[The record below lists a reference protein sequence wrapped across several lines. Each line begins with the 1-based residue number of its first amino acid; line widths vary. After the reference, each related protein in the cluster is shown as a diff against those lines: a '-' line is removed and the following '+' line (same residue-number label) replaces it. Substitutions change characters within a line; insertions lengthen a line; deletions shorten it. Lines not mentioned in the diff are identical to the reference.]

1 MGHGY
6 TRILELTHE
15 NLCPA
20 LDRTTVVL
28 STLRGLANYHDGSS
42 IFSVPAEEFTSAIEL
57 VRCLRFLANC
67 VLVAASDERR
77 QFSVFSRWLRREI
90 DVQGTGVSSSSTEE
104 TESKDAGIDYAHL
117 LVYIQGGFTKSSLQ
131 PYLKPVEAET
141 SGEKAKGNLSALTSE
156 EVLGAIEPKN
166 RSSML
171 ESGRMSIPI
180 LNHHLKRKCES
191 LFAKI
196 ASWQVSSSAMEAAYV
211 LEEERISSASDMRM
225 TYNVGIDN
233 SKIILFILV

>member
-28 STLRGLANYHDGSS
+28 TTLRGLASYHDGSS
-42 IFSVPAEEFTSAIEL
+42 IFSVPAEEFTCAIEL

-67 VLVAASDERR
+67 MLVAASDERR

-90 DVQGTGVSSSSTEE
+90 DVQGTGATSSSAEE
-104 TESKDAGIDYAHL
+104 MENKDAGIDYAHL
-117 LVYIQGGFTKSSLQ
+117 LVYIHGGLTKSSLQ
-131 PYLKPVEAET
+131 PYLKPVEAAT
-141 SGEKAKGNLSALTSE
+141 SGKEEAKGSLSVLTSE
-156 EVLGAIEPKN
+156 EILEAIEPKN
-166 RSSML
+166 RSSL
-171 ESGRMSIPI
+171 LDSGRISIPI
-180 LNHHLKRKCES
+180 LNDHLRRKCES

-196 ASWQVSSSAMEAAYV
+196 AMWQVSSSAMEAAYV
-211 LEEERISSASDMRM
+211 LEEERISSVSDMRM
-225 TYNVGIDN
+225 TYSVCINN
-233 SKIILFILV
+233 QKITY

>member
-42 IFSVPAEEFTSAIEL
+42 IFSVPAEEFTYATEI

-67 VLVAASDERR
+67 ILIAASDERR
-77 QFSVFSRWLRREI
+77 QFFVFSRWLRREI
-90 DVQGTGVSSSSTEE
+90 DIHGTGTSSSSTEE
-104 TESKDAGIDYAHL
+104 MENKDAGIDYAHL
-117 LVYIQGGFTKSSLQ
+117 LVYIQGGLTKSSLQ

-141 SGEKAKGNLSALTSE
+141 GGEKAKGSLSVLTSE
-156 EVLGAIEPKN
+156 EILEATEPKN
-166 RSSML
+166 LSLML
-171 ESGRMSIPI
+171 ESGKISIPI
-180 LNHHLKRKCES
+180 LNTHLKRKCES

-211 LEEERISSASDMRM
+211 LEEERVSSASDMRM
-225 TYNVGIDN
+225 TYNVNFKKSSIT
-233 SKIILFILV
+233 LL